1 MCIFRDLYP
10 SAVFST
16 MKIKK
21 KDILMSKWNFGDKR
35 IAFLYLFT
43 RKLVSNQQWSNA
55 TQIILELIE
64 LITLCM

>member
-1 MCIFRDLYP
+1 
-10 SAVFST
+10 
-16 MKIKK
+16 
-21 KDILMSKWNFGDKR
+21 MSKWNFGDKR
-35 IAFLYLFT
+35 IAFSYMLT